1 MSNTKLNNLLFFGK
15 KIALVSMIVPCMI
28 ACKDSKRYGIVEY
41 KTDKDVFLRPINGAK
56 TTSNIIS
63 FENGYDDEVTRN
75 LYLNM
80 NVGDTI
86 CFDYCPVKIN
96 HSIIVR
102 PSQAEIGK
110 RYTKVKYYIRSINGT
125 EIDKLPNLA
134 KKQKIGTMDDLML
147 FLFGSNAIQDN
158 QK

>member
-1 MSNTKLNNLLFFGK
+1 MGTTKLNNLLFLGK
-15 KIALVSMIVPCMI
+15 KVALISMFVPLLI
-28 ACKDSKRYGIVEY
+28 GCKDSKRYGIVEE
-41 KTDKDVFLRPINGAK
+41 KTDKDVFLRPINGVK

-80 NVGDTI
+80 NIGDTI
-86 CFDYCPVKIN
+86 CFDYCPVKIH

-147 FLFGSNAIQDN
+147 FLFGSQAL